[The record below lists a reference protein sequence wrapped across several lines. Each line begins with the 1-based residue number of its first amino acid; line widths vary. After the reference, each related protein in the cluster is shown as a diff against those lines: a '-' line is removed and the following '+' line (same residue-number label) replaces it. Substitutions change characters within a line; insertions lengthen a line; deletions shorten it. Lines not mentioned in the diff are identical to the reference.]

1 MGAPSRILAVAAWA
15 LAASSWHRAPAAHAQ
30 EKLAAP
36 ARCPSEMV
44 DVGAFCIDRWEASM
58 VDVKSGQFL
67 SPYYPPEPRLLR
79 AVRDYWVLARFE
91 VGDEAARR
99 MPLPDLPLHQLSGRF
114 EPRATSRPGVVPQA
128 YLSYPMAKKACSNAG
143 KRLCRKEEWI
153 LACRGQHA
161 TKFPY
166 GVAYVQ
172 GKCNVFR
179 AVHPAALLHKNA
191 SIGHLD
197 PRLHLVHEGSIPL
210 LLPTAE
216 ASDCASEWATSAAH
230 DMVGNLDEWVDDPEG
245 TFVGGFYA
253 RSTQKGCDARVE
265 VHSFDY
271 YDYSL
276 GTRCCRGL

>member
-58 VDVKSGQFL
+58 VDVKSGQAL

-114 EPRATSRPGVVPQA
+114 EPRATSRSGVVPQA

-143 KRLCRKEEWI
+143 KRLCRKEEWL

-179 AVHPAALLHKNA
+179 SLHPAALLHKNA

-197 PRLHLVHEGSIPL
+197 PRLNLIFEAGNDPL
-210 LLPTAE
+210 LRTTGATA
-216 ASDCASEWATSAAH
+216 SCASEWVKDRVY
-230 DMVGNLDEWVDDPEG
+230 DMVGNLDEWIDDETG
-245 TFVGGFYA
+245 VFVGGFYA
-253 RSTQKGCDARVE
+253 RSSSKGCEAE
-265 VHSFDY
+265 ISGHSPNYFDY
-271 YDYSL
+271 ST
-276 GTRCCRGL
+276 GVRCCR

>member
-1 MGAPSRILAVAAWA
+1 
-15 LAASSWHRAPAAHAQ
+15 
-30 EKLAAP
+30 
-36 ARCPSEMV
+36 MV
-44 DVGAFCIDRWEASM
+44 EVRGAFCVDRYEATL
-58 VDVKSGQFL
+58 VDAITGQRL
-67 SPYYPPEPRLLR
+67 SPYYPPSPEATRREYRRWQR
-79 AVRDYWVLARFE
+79 ARESAPTQPGKALAVPPPPE
-91 VGDEAARR
+91 WA
-99 MPLPDLPLHQLSGRF
+99 LSAERF
-114 EPRATSRPGVVPQA
+114 EPMASSVPGSVPNG
-128 YLSYPMAKKACSNAG
+128 YLSGEVASRACARAG
-143 KRLCRKEEWI
+143 KRLCSVEEWVT
-153 LACRGQHA
+153 ACRGRHN
-161 TKFPY
+161 TVFPY
-166 GVAYVQ
+166 GHHYLQ
-172 GKCNVFR
+172 GRCNVFR
-179 AVHPAALLHKNA
+179 ETHPARVLHGDS

-276 GTRCCRGL
+276 GTRCCGGL